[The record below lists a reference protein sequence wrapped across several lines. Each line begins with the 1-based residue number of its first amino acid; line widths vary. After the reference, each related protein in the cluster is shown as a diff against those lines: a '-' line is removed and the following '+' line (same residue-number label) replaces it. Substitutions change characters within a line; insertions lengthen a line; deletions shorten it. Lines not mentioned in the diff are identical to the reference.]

1 MGTFKEFVL
10 FWSTWSQSRTYSPYA
25 KVDVYFWNLFPIHNL
40 QSKFTALECG
50 YFCSLTAAVV
60 AGSDAVVVLWCEN
73 EGENGIE

>member
-1 MGTFKEFVL
+1 M
-10 FWSTWSQSRTYSPYA
+10 
-25 KVDVYFWNLFPIHNL
+25 FPIHNL

-73 EGENGIE
+73 EGENGME